1 MSIHISDKTL
11 QDLEFST
18 VLEQISTFSISDLG
32 KKQTLEIT
40 PFLNKKMV
48 VDELAYTNEY
58 LSSFESDN
66 RIPNHGFDNI
76 NDQIKEI
83 RKVKSKK
90 YMVGAAVGAS
100 EKEFKRDRPAL
111 RVSIKDWIRGTR
123 ACFVQFKLS

>member
-76 NDQIKEI
+76 NDQIKRLKIENSYLEPESFLKI
-83 RKVKSKK
+83 KSISETIIELKKRVKSNFN
-90 YMVGAAVGAS
+90 YFYNG
-100 EKEFKRDRPAL
+100 
-111 RVSIKDWIRGTR
+111 I
-123 ACFVQFKLS
+123 